1 MTLRKLHALSAV
13 LIAAF
18 ACLHIVNHLVGL
30 SGVAQHIAFMEVARS
45 VYRFPAVEPA
55 LLSCVAF
62 QIVSGLTFVVRGW
75 KQRNG
80 FVPWLQAIS
89 GAYLSFFLVI
99 HVGAVLFGRGV
110 LHLNTNFYFA
120 AAGFHVAPFQFFF
133 APYYFFAVVALF
145 THLGCAAYWHSQS
158 RTRLARTLVVA
169 LPLGVGA
176 IASPLIVLSE
186 RIAAGSGKEKDI
198 SVMGAAPEYQRVRN
212 LVVLSGRFFDG
223 EDSTS
228 RNKVGVLTQK
238 MAEELYGSVDAAVG
252 QVIKLNGLPFTVVG
266 TFKEGVDTFGQSE
279 VQDYTMVI
287 PSTVSRYFTETAAV
301 KQIFFTVASPDDV
314 VSATSQ
320 IQHVIQARHRPES
333 VYTVSNLTQLL
344 SVWDKI
350 ANALTFGLLLIAAVT
365 LLVSGIGIMNI
376 MLATV
381 SSRIREIGIRKAI
394 GATNREIRFQ
404 FLAEAMLISLIG
416 GIAGIVIGL
425 AIPFSVR
432 FLTAYRIPISGL
444 SAIIAILVS
453 SLVGI
458 IFGTLPATRA
468 AQLDPV
474 ESLRYE

>member
-1 MTLRKLHALSAV
+1 MALGE
-13 LIAAF
+13 I
-18 ACLHIVNHLVGL
+18 
-30 SGVAQHIAFMEVARS
+30 
-45 VYRFPAVEPA
+45 
-55 LLSCVAF
+55 
-62 QIVSGLTFVVRGW
+62 LTFAYDTFMSNKVRFALTALGM
-75 KQRNG
+75 
-80 FVPWLQAIS
+80 
-89 GAYLSFFLVI
+89 VI
-99 HVGAVLFGRGV
+99 GTASLI
-110 LHLNTNFYFA
+110 
-120 AAGFHVAPFQFFF
+120 
-133 APYYFFAVVALF
+133 
-145 THLGCAAYWHSQS
+145 
-158 RTRLARTLVVA
+158 LVVTIGMTGKQYVQRLIQSIGA
-169 LPLGVGA
+169 NMIYVEYTGGAQRITASAADPLTIDDMRAVQEQVPSVTF
-176 IASPLIVLSE
+176 ASPLATLSE

-198 SVMGAAPEYQRVRN
+198 SVMGAAPDYQRVRN
-212 LVVLSGRFFDG
+212 LVVLSGRFFDAG
-223 EDSTS
+223 DAQG

-238 MAEELYGSVDAAVG
+238 LAEELYGSVDAAVG
-252 QVIKLNGLPFTVVG
+252 QVIKLSGLPFTVIG

-279 VQDYTMVI
+279 VQDYTMLI
-287 PSTVSRYFTETAAV
+287 PYQVSRYFTENSSV

-314 VSATSQ
+314 IPATTQ
-320 IQHVIQARHRPES
+320 IERVIRSRHRPES

-344 SVWDKI
+344 TVWDKI
-350 ANALTFGLLLIAAVT
+350 ANALTMGLLLIAAVT

-404 FLAEAMLISLIG
+404 FLAEAVLISLVG
-416 GIAGIVIGL
+416 GVLGIIIGL

-444 SAIIAILVS
+444 SAIIAIVVS